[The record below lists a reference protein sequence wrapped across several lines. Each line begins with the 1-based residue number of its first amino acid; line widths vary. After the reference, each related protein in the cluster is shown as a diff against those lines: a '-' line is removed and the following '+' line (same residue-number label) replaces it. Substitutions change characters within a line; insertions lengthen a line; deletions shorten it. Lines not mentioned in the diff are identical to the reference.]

1 MSLFCLCSLSHLT
14 NFPCH
19 LQIVLQAQ
27 QAVLAQLSCPQVCIS
42 TGDPNTTQS
51 QPWSATGTSKHS
63 CDIGA
68 GMCSMSPGNRMMK
81 KKPPQGL
88 GTPPCAMAPSLKGGV
103 SGLTFL
109 PCTPRS
115 PAQARFVFLITTVIP
130 RKLEKERF
138 RRGAMH

>member
-81 KKPPQGL
+81 KKNHHKALVLLHVPWHL
-88 GTPPCAMAPSLKGGV
+88 PSRVESLA
-103 SGLTFL
+103 SPF
-109 PCTPRS
+109 S
-115 PAQARFVFLITTVIP
+115 PALPDPQLREDLFF
-130 RKLEKERF
+130 
-138 RRGAMH
+138 